1 MIRTEPRSERTTRE
15 RASTEALR
23 RRLRSS
29 PGTTLIELI
38 VVMAVLIVAVS
49 IFSRM
54 IIATAQ
60 LRDVNRETAAA
71 AEAARVILERMRN
84 EDFLDVWTLYNADPT
99 DDPVGGA
106 PGNRFTVAGLEP
118 LAETTDGTVGEIILP
133 AVWVTSA
140 SGGGG
145 GSTSFGGSMLVDETE
160 LVGGTGSSGATETGW
175 MLREDYVDANLGM
188 PRDLNGDSI
197 IDNKDHSEDYI
208 LLPVQIRVE
217 WQGTSGR
224 RWLDVY
230 SMLTDLRY
238 R

>member
-1 MIRTEPRSERTTRE
+1 
-15 RASTEALR
+15 
-23 RRLRSS
+23 
-29 PGTTLIELI
+29 LIELI

-71 AEAARVILERMRN
+71 AEAARIIHERMRN
-84 EDFLDVWTLYNADPT
+84 EDFLDVWKLYNADT
-99 DDPVGGA
+99 SDDPAGGA
-106 PGNRFTVAGLEP
+106 PGNRFAVFGLEP
-118 LAETTDGTVGEIILP
+118 LAGVTDGTVGEIIVP

-145 GSTSFGGSMLVDETE
+145 GSSSFGGSELEDETE
-160 LVGGTGSSGATETGW
+160 SAGTTESSGSTQTAW
-175 MLREDYVDANLGM
+175 VLREDFVDANLGM

-197 IDNKDHSEDYI
+197 VDNKDHSEDYI
-208 LLPVQIRVE
+208 LLPVHIRIE
-217 WQGTSGR
+217 WQGSNGR